1 MIVLSRLAFIT
12 TWRECNLFL
21 RRPNQELLMDVP
33 QSRELQE
40 LYLQA
45 QDIASQLE
53 QEMNS
58 SHLLLSLF
66 LLPNKAEEMLKER
79 GIDEDRILSELTG
92 QDEELPGVMEHIA
105 QKMEQ
110 FAQSSHA
117 QMLDT
122 LHLLL
127 AMSRVSQSLA
137 YQLLQRCHVSLP
149 KLRNQAMSYLTG
161 RVRRRFDSICDDEGA
176 VEVVHAS
183 EQLARMGRPI
193 PKQKETKTLSD
204 KTWELLAQGEL
215 DAEAFPWLSSLGRN
229 LTRLAHKGKIDPLVG
244 REKELDEI
252 IDILGKRRA
261 NNPCLIGEPG
271 VGKTALVEGLALAI
285 AHMNIPGL
293 SGKLLLELDMGS
305 LLAGTQLRGSL
316 AEKLQG
322 IKEEVKSAKGQI
334 IVFIDE
340 VHTLVRAGATGES
353 AQDASNDLKTA
364 LSRGEFP
371 CVGATTIQDYKTYI
385 ETDPALV
392 RRFHTIWIE
401 EPSQDE
407 TMRIL
412 DGVAPAYARHHKVHY
427 LPEALFAACRLSA
440 RYLHERRLPA
450 KAIDILDLAGSRAR
464 RARKKHVGRV
474 EVTQVIAKL
483 AAIPEE
489 YLLVEDRK
497 RLLSLESTLA
507 QQVVGHRDILADIS
521 SVVRRNYAGFKGPRP
536 IGSFLFLGPTG
547 VGKTE
552 TAKAI
557 AHHLFH
563 QAHSFVRID
572 MSEFMEKHAVA
583 RLIGAP
589 PGYVGY
595 DEGGSLTE
603 AVRRRPYQVIL
614 FDEVEKAH
622 PDVFNVLLQVLDD
635 GRLTDGQGRTVDFK
649 NTVLIFT
656 SNLGTSDISKAVGL
670 GFSQGGGE
678 NNYER
683 MKQKV
688 NDELKKHF
696 RPEFLNRIDDIIVFH
711 QLTQDE
717 IIKMVDLM
725 IGRVANQLKGKDMA
739 IELTDK
745 AKALLA
751 KRGFDPVLGARPL
764 RRTIQREIE
773 DQLSEK
779 ILFEEV
785 GPGQLVTVDVEGW
798 DGEGAGEDAKFTF
811 AGSRKPVG
819 DAEPDLAQAGAAGAP
834 SAAE

>member
-1 MIVLSRLAFIT
+1 
-12 TWRECNLFL
+12 
-21 RRPNQELLMDVP
+21 MDVP

-58 SHLLLSLF
+58 SHLLLPLF

-572 MSEFMEKHAVA
+572 MSEYQDSASVT

-589 PGYVGY
+589 PGYIGH
-595 DEGGSLTE
+595 DDGGQLTE
-603 AVRRRPYQVIL
+603 AVRTRPYQLVL
-614 FDEVEKAH
+614 LDEIDKAH
-622 PDVFNVLLQVLDD
+622 RDVLLILLQLLDE
-635 GRLTDGQGRTVDFK
+635 GHLTDGKGRKVSFS
-649 NTVLIFT
+649 NCVIVMT
-656 SNLGTSDISKAVGL
+656 SNLGSDCFSLSGRSSIGFNKSEPSEHELNEVVLSVASK
-670 GFSQGGGE
+670 Q
-678 NNYER
+678 
-683 MKQKV
+683 MPI
-688 NDELKKHF
+688 ELW
-696 RPEFLNRIDDIIVFH
+696 NRIDARLVFMP
-711 QLTQDE
+711 LKREE
-717 IIKMVDLM
+717 IRELARLM
-725 IGRVANQLKGKDMA
+725 IKSSAEKICEEKDIA
-739 IELTDK
+739 YTASEPVIDWLIEH
-745 AKALLA
+745 
-751 KRGFDPVLGARPL
+751 GGYHPELGARPMRTMI
-764 RRTIQREIE
+764 RRYLEAALAEQ
-773 DQLSEK
+773 
-779 ILFEEV
+779 ILMEEV
-785 GPGQLVTVDVEGW
+785 GPGARLHAALDTKNQIVFRPVSAPVAKSPTQTTSHTANVPVEQTSKGRKVLRPLPPQVAPPQQEENVVDEF
-798 DGEGAGEDAKFTF
+798 DI
-811 AGSRKPVG
+811 
-819 DAEPDLAQAGAAGAP
+819 LALP
-834 SAAE
+834 LN